1 MNTHDLNI
9 VITRLAMA
17 NGSGD
22 KELEVFQNA
31 LAAALQELEGN
42 ITALAKVA
50 HSVIDTLGSDIDDD
64 PYKDS
69 EDLNCLKEHCA

>member
-1 MNTHDLNI
+1 MSTNNLDI
-9 VITRLAMA
+9 VITRLAMK

-31 LAAALQELEGN
+31 LGIALQELKGN
-42 ITALAKVA
+42 ETALAKVA
-50 HSVIDTLGSDIDDD
+50 QSVINTLGSDVDDE

-69 EDLNCLKEHCA
+69 DDLNHLKKYCV